1 MRKPCY
7 IDYIGMIFHQ
17 YVSLDVHQDDPSLE
31 KTYYIEYIG
40 IDFHQCVP

>member
-17 YVSLDVHQDDPSLE
+17 YVSLDVHQDDPHWKRLVTLSTLVWIF
-31 KTYYIEYIG
+31 TSGY
-40 IDFHQCVP
+40 P